1 MEPEISFSKA
11 EKLQRCIDARIN
23 IAKKCFAGDDAGH
36 NRQINELRRI
46 VGKCTG
52 YQW

>member
-1 MEPEISFSKA
+1 MRIQHQKT

-23 IAKKCFAGDDAGH
+23 IAKKCFAGGDAGH
-36 NRQINELRRI
+36 NKQINELMII

-52 YQW
+52 RQW